1 MVDAMCT
8 DNDFVHVGYDKIP
21 TIVIIDIFLGLK
33 STHIE
38 YVIECMEKN
47 SKNIS
52 NIRNYLLRALYE
64 SPKTINFYYTMA
76 VNRDLKNGGK
86 HNGR

>member
-1 MVDAMCT
+1 MIDTMCT
-8 DNDFVHVGYDKIP
+8 DNDFIHIGFDKIP
-21 TIVIIDIFLGLK
+21 IMVIRDVFLSLK

-47 SKNIS
+47 STNIS
-52 NIRNYLLRALYE
+52 NMKNYLLRALYDA
-64 SPKTINFYYTMA
+64 PKTIDFYYTMA

-86 HNGR
+86 YNG